1 MEILTTV
8 ITACGGALVTGFFAL
23 IASTQTRKR
32 EKKRT
37 EDTIFSKLEELNTKL
52 DKHISEDA
60 ASKTDDARAR
70 ILRFG
75 DEVRQGQLHTAEHWN
90 DILHDVDRYEDYCD
104 LHHDYENN
112 RATSTIAFLK
122 AIYAE
127 HLKKNDF
134 LK

>member
-23 IASTQTRKR
+23 IASTQTRKK

-37 EDTIFSKLEELNTKL
+37 EEAIFSKLEELNTKL

-75 DEVRQGQLHTAEHWN
+75 DEVRQGKLHTAEHWG
-90 DILHDVDRYEDYCD
+90 DVLHDVDRYEDYCRA
-104 LHHDYENN
+104 HPDYENN

-122 AIYAE
+122 TIYAE

>member
-1 MEILTTV
+1 MSLIETI

-23 IASTQTRKR
+23 IASTQTRRK

-37 EDTIFSKLEELNTKL
+37 EETIFSKLAELTAKL
-52 DKHISEDA
+52 DRHIQEDA
-60 ASKTDDARAR
+60 EYKTSEARAR

-75 DEVRQGQLHTAEHWN
+75 DEVRQGQLHTAEHWA
-90 DILHDVDRYEDYCD
+90 DVLRDVDRYEDYCGQ
-104 LHHDYENN
+104 HHEYENN
-112 RATSTIAFLK
+112 RAVSTIAYLK
-122 AIYAE
+122 SVYAQ